1 MNVGMLF
8 YFPEQRRLEFCFPD
22 SSRRLR
28 RLYNNFS
35 ERQLKSYLQSFSEWV
50 TRANKE
56 LYPELTLEGYESLLK
71 YSLLDVDATVL
82 RFAPTVKA
90 VPHSTDVGVLLSH
103 YYDLYFSEAY
113 AIPLHERTRD
123 EGFLLSQFRNS
134 IKHLDPGAA
143 KLLQKD
149 VKISVPATSVT
160 FEYAW
165 QNGTFNLV
173 KPISFDLKNENEIH
187 KKALFYYGN
196 FNLLA
201 EIAKKNQY
209 RFDILVARPTNP
221 KLGKEYNRAVGIL
234 KKTDAPSSFIIED
247 EELHEYSLTAARN
260 LREHH
265 QPNDTGLFLPSSI
278 N

>member
-1 MNVGMLF
+1 MGILF
-8 YFPEQRRLEFCFPD
+8 YFPEQRQLEFRFPD

-28 RLYNNFS
+28 RLYSNFS
-35 ERQLKSYLQSFSEWV
+35 ERQLKVYLQSFSEWV
-50 TRANKE
+50 ARANKE
-56 LYPELTLEGYESLLK
+56 LYPELTLEGYEVLLRH
-71 YSLLDVDATVL
+71 SLLDADATVL

-90 VPHSTDVGVLLSH
+90 VPHSAHIGTLLDH

-113 AIPLHERTRD
+113 APPLHERTRD

-143 KLLQKD
+143 KLLKKD
-149 VKISVPATSVT
+149 VEISVPATSVI
-160 FEYAW
+160 FDYAW

-196 FNLLA
+196 LNLLA
-201 EIAKKNQY
+201 DKAKENQY

-221 KLGKEYNRAVGIL
+221 KLSREYNRAVSIL
-234 KKTDAPSSFIIED
+234 KKIDAPSSFIVED
-247 EELHEYSLTAARN
+247 EELQEYSKIAARN
-260 LREHH
+260 LREHYK
-265 QPNDTGLFLPSSI
+265 PTDTGLFLPTFD